1 MNMQRLPSSPF
12 RQRVRCLAFFAL
24 AMLISPSN
32 SADNTDLII
41 DDRSSASLVSTIGTR
56 WRGIS
61 DRVMGGLSTQQ
72 VSLDTLAGKPCVRLT
87 GEVRLDNNGGFVQLV
102 LELAQEGLFDASGF
116 AGLHLVVYGNGEH
129 YNVHLR
135 TSDLRLPWQSY
146 RQSFVAPAAWTAV
159 RLPFA
164 EFEAYRTE
172 LPLALSRL
180 KRLGIVAIGRPYQ
193 ADLCIAKVSLYR

>member
-1 MNMQRLPSSPF
+1 MSVQRLPSSPF
-12 RQRVRCLAFFAL
+12 RQRVRSIAFFVL
-24 AMLISPSN
+24 AMVISPSN

-41 DDRSSASLVSTIGTR
+41 DDRSSGSLVSTIGTL

-72 VSLDTLAGKPCVRLT
+72 VSLDTLAGRPCVRLT
-87 GEVRLDNNGGFVQLV
+87 GEVRLDNNGGFIQLA
-102 LELAQEGLFDASGF
+102 LELAQEGLLDASDF
-116 AGLHLVVYGNGEH
+116 AGLHLVVYGNGEQ
-129 YNVHLR
+129 YNAHLR

-146 RQSFVAPAAWTAV
+146 RQSFVAPVDWTAI

-164 EFEAYRTE
+164 GFKAHRTE